1 MKRTF
6 RLGQICVGVIAI
18 PSLIS
23 LSTLLT
29 SITFKFC
36 LLEPYRFLNIIGS
49 IAFLSVFTILSRPLP
64 LDVGVPLKGAVCVS
78 LMLPRELDESFAPY
92 YTRAGLGR
100 NEFYFDLVM
109 HAIEVGLPPSVDKSL
124 VTIIIPRV
132 TDEYFTDYCM
142 STGQDKVDFYSKALI
157 YALQVWFEQ
166 REILHLKYIS

>member
-6 RLGQICVGVIAI
+6 RLRQICVGVIPI
-18 PSLIS
+18 PYLIS

-29 SITFKFC
+29 SITFEFC
-36 LLEPYRFLNIIGS
+36 LAEPYRFLNIIGS
-49 IAFLSVFTILSRPLP
+49 IAFLSVFTILSRSYP

-78 LMLPRELDESFAPY
+78 LRLPRELDKSFAPY
-92 YTRAGLGR
+92 YKRAGLGK
-100 NEFYFDLVM
+100 NEFYYNLM
-109 HAIEVGLPPSVDKSL
+109 MYAIEVGLPPSDNEVCVSL
-124 VTIIIPRV
+124 IIPRV

-142 STGQDKVDFYSKALI
+142 STGQDKVGFYSNALI